1 MQLRSGRHLREQEG
15 ERASGACTWRDET
28 RNAESGSVNN
38 STAREVELEG
48 RRQDGR
54 SLSVITKRRAGTPPV
69 IGVAAPWCAP

>member
-48 RRQDGR
+48 RRQDG
-54 SLSVITKRRAGTPPV
+54 
-69 IGVAAPWCAP
+69 